1 MEMLLSGNEAL
12 ARGVYEYGGE
22 FASAYPGTPST
33 EILQTIARFFKD
45 DVYAEWAI
53 NEKVA
58 LEVAVGA
65 SWGGARSIAV
75 MKHVGVNVAADPLM
89 SLTYTGVNAG
99 MILVSADDPSLHSSQ
114 NEQDNRYYGKFA
126 SIPVLE
132 PSDSQEAK
140 DFVKPSFEISEQF
153 DTPVLLRIT
162 TRISHSKGIVNIG
175 ERETAENKGF
185 ERNIA
190 KYVMMPA
197 YASVRH
203 KVVID
208 RLEALKEY
216 AETTDLNKIEMNDTD
231 VGIITGSISYQ
242 HVKEAMPN
250 ASILKLGMGYPLPMK
265 KIASFAAEVKNLF
278 VVEELEPFYEE
289 QIKAAGIEVE
299 GKKYFSNHLELNV
312 DRVRDGFIEAGLL
325 DASVKSPTAAA
336 EPEEV
341 LPRPPVLCSGCPHRG
356 MVVAMKKLK
365 LYTNG
370 DIGCYTLGA
379 VPPLSQIDTC
389 LCMGASI
396 GHTFGIEKAGKSD
409 GKFVSFIGDSTFLHS
424 GITSLASVVYN
435 KGTTTNIIVDNRITA
450 MTGGQDNPATSKTLM
465 GEPTNAVDLKALCR
479 AVGVEHVREV
489 DPYNLEETLTALKE
503 ETERDAC
510 SVIIT
515 NRPCMLFPSKIKDA
529 PYTVI
534 TEKCIACGLCFGVG
548 CPSIAASDEKN
559 DKGKPKSEIDTLTC
573 TGCTICA
580 QVCPSGAIVPLEQ

>member
-12 ARGVYEYGGE
+12 ARGVFEYGGE

-33 EILQTIARFFKD
+33 EILQTIARYFKD

-65 SWGGARSIAV
+65 SWGGARAVAV

-89 SLTYTGVNAG
+89 SLTYTGVGAG

-140 DFVKPSFEISEQF
+140 DFVKDSFEISEQF

-162 TRISHSKGIVNIG
+162 TRISHSKGIVEIG

-185 ERNIA
+185 ERNIT
-190 KYVMMPA
+190 KFVMMPA
-197 YASVRH
+197 YAAVRH
-203 KVVID
+203 KIVIE
-208 RLEALKEY
+208 RLEKLKEY
-216 AETTDLNKIEMNDTD
+216 AETTDLNRIEWNNKD

-242 HVKEAMPN
+242 HVKEAMPD

-289 QIKAAGIEVE
+289 QIKAAGIGVE

-325 DASVKSPTAAA
+325 DAAVKSSTAAA
-336 EPEEV
+336 EPEDV

-356 MVVAMKKLK
+356 MIVAMKKLK

-396 GHTFGIEKAGKSD
+396 GHSFGITKAGKSQQ
-409 GKFVSFIGDSTFLHS
+409 
-424 GITSLASVVYN
+424 
-435 KGTTTNIIVDNRITA
+435 
-450 MTGGQDNPATSKTLM
+450 GQYD
-465 GEPTNAVDLKALCR
+465 
-479 AVGVEHVREV
+479 
-489 DPYNLEETLTALKE
+489 
-503 ETERDAC
+503 
-510 SVIIT
+510 
-515 NRPCMLFPSKIKDA
+515 
-529 PYTVI
+529 
-534 TEKCIACGLCFGVG
+534 
-548 CPSIAASDEKN
+548 
-559 DKGKPKSEIDTLTC
+559 
-573 TGCTICA
+573 
-580 QVCPSGAIVPLEQ
+580 